1 MELSNNQLLKEEKNI
16 LYSKSNNIKQAIYN
30 SIFGN
35 EAIQDPIDGLI
46 FGYFIG
52 FFSELND
59 KMINL

>member
-52 FFSELND
+52 DISIEENYA
-59 KMINL
+59 